1 MAFGNRMTLGKSN
14 SQRVERTR
22 RNFGQRMHSRPM
34 PAHIHL
40 RAWTVDGLLL
50 GVAQRNDEFF
60 VALFDATETAV
71 AAPVCFAGSQAR
83 VQAAACASG
92 LLGRKVTF

>member
-1 MAFGNRMTLGKSN
+1 MTRQRMKLGKVN
-14 SQRVERTR
+14 SQRVERTQR
-22 RNFGQRMHSRPM
+22 GFGQRLHSRPM
-34 PAHIHL
+34 PAQIHL

-71 AAPVCFAGSQAR
+71 APPVSFAGPRAR
-83 VQAAACASG
+83 AQAADCASG
-92 LLGRKVTF
+92 LLGRTVTF

>member
-1 MAFGNRMTLGKSN
+1 MARQKMKLGKSSSN
-14 SQRVERTR
+14 RVERTTR
-22 RNFGQRMHSRPM
+22 SFGQRFHSRPM
-34 PAHIHL
+34 PAQIHL

-60 VALFDATETAV
+60 VALFDSEENPLS
-71 AAPVCFAGSQAR
+71 APVSFAGSQAR
-83 VQAAACASG
+83 VQAADCASG

>member
-1 MAFGNRMTLGKSN
+1 MARQRMKLGKIGSK
-14 SQRVERTR
+14 RVARTR
-22 RNFGQRMHSRPM
+22 QGFGQAMHSRPM

-60 VALFDATETAV
+60 VALFDSEERPLSEPV
-71 AAPVCFAGSQAR
+71 AFAGSRAR
-83 VQAAACASG
+83 TQAADCASK
-92 LLGRKVTF
+92 LLGHKVTF